1 VSALTRIGAL
11 RPLRHRDF
19 ALMWA
24 GLSTSLLGDGVY
36 LIAIAWQA
44 YELSNS
50 PTALSIVGVAW
61 TLPTVIV
68 LLGMGVVSDR
78 RDRRAMML
86 SADILRAVV
95 VAVAGTL
102 SLAGVLRLW
111 ELVVLVAIYGVGDA
125 VFLPASTAIVPT
137 LIPADEVV
145 QANALHQLARPLAFR
160 FAGPALG
167 GVIVALGGAGLGF
180 WFDAATFAVSAACLA
195 AMRPRPAPDRARPA
209 PDHPREAAAAGRE
222 VREGLAYVRS
232 QPWLWATLG
241 SAALAL
247 LAFLGPLEVLLPYRI
262 KVELGLGAGTFG
274 AVLAAGGLAQ
284 VVVAVTMGQYGLPRR
299 HVTFMYVCWALAT
312 CPFAAY
318 AFATQRWQL
327 MALTAVAGA
336 LQCAGTIV
344 WGTLMQTR
352 VPGPLLGRVASVD
365 WLVSIALTPLS
376 FALAGPLGEAFGTRQ
391 VFLVGGLAATVVTFG
406 FLMVPGVRDPER
418 TPVRERATA

>member
-1 VSALTRIGAL
+1 MTGLTRLGAL

-19 ALMWA
+19 GLMWA

-36 LIAIAWQA
+36 LVAIAWQA

-68 LLGMGVVSDR
+68 LLGTGVASDR
-78 RDRRAMML
+78 RDRRSMML
-86 SADILRAVV
+86 SADVLRAVV
-95 VAVAGTL
+95 VALAGAL

-111 ELVVLVAIYGVGDA
+111 ELVALVAVYGVGDA
-125 VFLPASTAIVPT
+125 LFLPASTAIVPT
-137 LIPADEVV
+137 LIPADELV
-145 QANALHQLARPLAFR
+145 QANALHQLAKPLAFR

-167 GVIVALGGAGLGF
+167 GAIVALGGAGLGF
-180 WFDAATFAVSAACLA
+180 WFDAATFAVSAACLTM
-195 AMRPRPAPDRARPA
+195 MRPHPAPESPRRAP
-209 PDHPREAAAAGRE
+209 AAARE
-222 VREGLAYVRS
+222 VREGFAYVRS

-247 LAFLGPLEVLLPYRI
+247 LAFYGPLEVLLPFRI
-262 KVELGLGAGTFG
+262 KQELHFGAGTFG

-284 VVVAVTMGQYGLPRR
+284 VGVAVAVGQYGLPRR
-299 HVTFMYVCWALAT
+299 HVTFMYVSWGLAT
-312 CPFAAY
+312 TAIAIY

-327 MALTAVAGA
+327 MALTAAAGA
-336 LQCAGTIV
+336 FQGAGTIV

-365 WLVSIALTPLS
+365 HLVSIALTPLS
-376 FALAGPLGEAFGTRQ
+376 FALAGPLGEAFGTRP
-391 VFLVGGLAATVVTFG
+391 VFLVGGVAATAFTLC
-406 FLMVPGVRDPER
+406 FLLVPGVRDPER
-418 TPVRERATA
+418 TPVRRRAAA